1 MKMADK
7 QLENVRL
14 ELIVSNENSHRDD
27 KEITTTI
34 IETTSSPNV
43 ENDTEAIAPPNSP
56 DITDAEHYDPHQHR
70 NVPNP
75 TSNFETLVHLLKGS
89 LGTGI
94 LAMPNAFCNS
104 GLLVGVIATIIIG
117 ALCTYCL
124 HVLIKAQYKLCK
136 RLRVPILSYPYSM
149 KYALEQGPQ
158 CMRWFAPYAPG
169 FIDVFMI
176 TYQLGI
182 CCVYIVFV
190 ATNIK
195 QVTDYYWKPLD
206 VSTHMLILLLPL
218 ILINYIRNLKLLAPF
233 STLANLITL
242 VGLGMILSYMFD
254 DLPSMSE
261 REMFGSLRN
270 FSLYFG
276 TTLFALEAVGVIIA
290 LENNMKTPQNFGG
303 YCGVLNIGMTV
314 IVILY
319 IIIGFFGYVKYG
331 SEAEGS
337 VTFNLPQT
345 ETMSQSIKIMFAIA
359 IFITYALQAYVP
371 VEIMWNTYLD
381 PRIKNRKILWEYVC
395 RTGVTL
401 ATFVLAI
408 AIPRLGLFI
417 SLFGALCLSALG
429 IAFPAI
435 IDICVL
441 WPEKNFGFLKTLLIK
456 NMLLIVFGLLGLVV
470 GTYVSI
476 VDIVKSFQ

>member
-1 MKMADK
+1 MDNSEKEYLQMQQIDSHSPRKENHEVTAGGINNTDGVNNTDDVGNTGKMLSLSEDT
-7 QLENVRL
+7 
-14 ELIVSNENSHRDD
+14 DD
-27 KEITTTI
+27 
-34 IETTSSPNV
+34 
-43 ENDTEAIAPPNSP
+43 
-56 DITDAEHYDPHQHR
+56 YDPHKHR
-70 NVPNP
+70 NRPNP

-94 LAMPNAFCNS
+94 LAMPNAFYNS
-104 GLLVGVIATIIIG
+104 GLLVGVIATVIIG

-124 HVLIKAQYKLCK
+124 HILVKAQYKLCK
-136 RLRVPILSYPYSM
+136 RLRVPILSYPDSM
-149 KYALEQGPQ
+149 KFALEKGP
-158 CMRWFAPYAPG
+158 RAVSWFAPYAPG
-169 FIDVFMI
+169 LVDGFMI
-176 TYQLGI
+176 IYQLGI

-195 QVTDYYWKPLD
+195 QVTDQYWEPLA
-206 VSTHMLILLLPL
+206 VSTHMLILLIPL

-233 STLANLITL
+233 STLANLITF
-242 VGLGMILSYMFD
+242 VGLGMTLKYMFE
-254 DLPSMSE
+254 DLPPISS
-261 REMFGSLRN
+261 RELFGSLRN

-290 LENNMKTPQNFGG
+290 LENNMSTPQNFGG

-319 IIIGFFGYVKYG
+319 IAMGFFGYVKYG
-331 SEAEGS
+331 PEAEGS
-337 VTFNLPQT
+337 VTFNLPQ
-345 ETMSQSIKIMFAIA
+345 EEAMAQSIKIMFAIA

-371 VEIMWNTYLD
+371 VEILWTTYLD
-381 PRIKNRKILWEYVC
+381 HRIQNRKLFWEYVC
-395 RTGVTL
+395 RTLVTIV
-401 ATFVLAI
+401 TFILAI

-435 IDICVL
+435 IEICVL
-441 WPEKNFGFLKTLLIK
+441 WPENDFGPLKVILIK
-456 NMLLIVFGLLGLVV
+456 NILLILFGLLGLVV

-476 VDIVKSFQ
+476 VDIVKSFE

>member
-1 MKMADK
+1 M
-7 QLENVRL
+7 ENKEENIHL
-14 ELIVSNENSHRDD
+14 ELIDPHKNRED
-27 KEITTTI
+27 KEITITN
-34 IETTSSPNV
+34 IETASSPNA
-43 ENDTEAIAPPNSP
+43 EDNTETIAPPNSP
-56 DITDAEHYDPHQHR
+56 DITDTDYDPHKHR

-124 HVLIKAQYKLCK
+124 HILIKAQYKLCK

-149 KYALEQGPQ
+149 KYALEQGPR

-169 FIDVFMI
+169 FIDGFMI

-195 QVTDYYWKPLD
+195 QVTDYYWIPLE
-206 VSTHMLILLLPL
+206 VSTHMFILLIPL
-218 ILINYIRNLKLLAPF
+218 VLINYIRNLKLLAPF

-254 DLPSMSE
+254 DLPPISE
-261 REMFGSLRN
+261 REMFGTLRN
-270 FSLYFG
+270 FALYFG

-290 LENNMKTPQNFGG
+290 LENNMKTPQSFGG
-303 YCGVLNIGMTV
+303 YFGVLNIGMTV

-331 SEAEGS
+331 SEAAGS
-337 VTFNLPQT
+337 VTFNLPQDAA
-345 ETMSQSIKIMFAIA
+345 MSQSIKIMFAIA

-381 PRIKNRKILWEYVC
+381 HRIQNRKILWEYVC
-395 RTGVTL
+395 RTAVVI
-401 ATFVLAI
+401 ATFILAV

-435 IDICVL
+435 IEICVL
-441 WPEKNFGFLKTLLIK
+441 WPGKDFGLFKATLIK
-456 NMLLIVFGLLGLVV
+456 NILLILFGLLGLVV

-476 VDIVKSFQ
+476 VDIVRSFQ